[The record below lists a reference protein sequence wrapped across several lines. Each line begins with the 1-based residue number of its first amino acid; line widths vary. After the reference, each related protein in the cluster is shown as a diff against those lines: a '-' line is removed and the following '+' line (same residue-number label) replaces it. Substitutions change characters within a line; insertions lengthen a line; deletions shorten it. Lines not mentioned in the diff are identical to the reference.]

1 MRLGF
6 SYREQIAAWN
16 EIHSTFARNFD
27 VKGPSP
33 FAAFSEAHQEG
44 SALFPVIWDL
54 DVDEDRV
61 YVLWAQG
68 GDERGFRVDVF
79 DAGDGELTGYF
90 YTQTPSDEKNMFIEA
105 DGNDFYT
112 LDYSYGIVYKYRMY
126 PL

>member
-61 YVLWAQG
+61 YVLWVQG
-68 GDERGFRVDVF
+68 GD
-79 DAGDGELTGYF
+79 
-90 YTQTPSDEKNMFIEA
+90 
-105 DGNDFYT
+105 DFYT